1 MKLKQ
6 TNLLRKYGKTIFKL
20 LEKRWI
26 RELPLA
32 GEERERD
39 RFKGEEIK
47 RKIVRAAIG
56 RARTITEEQREK
68 REIEGRR
75 EEEPTSQTII
85 RRIKRTKDVE
95 EIIRATNERLKEQ
108 LKKLKKK
115 LRKKTI
121 YLAIDAHDEP
131 YYGKKQQWT
140 VGGRRKQSTNKFT
153 RIIAM
158 YLVHP
163 GRPILIALSTQK
175 GTEAETAER
184 MMKDILSFFSKEQW
198 KINRIIVLADGKYYR
213 YHFLQFL
220 QSEKI
225 EYVIRAYSS
234 RNKLKHTKMLRTKKN
249 YAPFKPLSFYL
260 TFKPH
265 TPHALNLRTIAYYD
279 TDGR

>member
-1 MKLKQ
+1 MKSNQ
-6 TNLLRKYGKTIFKL
+6 NNLLRKYGKTIFKL

-26 RELPLA
+26 REVPLA
-32 GEERERD
+32 EEERERD
-39 RFKGEEIK
+39 RFKEEEIK

-140 VGGRRKQSTNKFT
+140 VGGRRKQSTNKQ
-153 RIIAM
+153 
-158 YLVHP
+158 VHENNNDVY
-163 GRPILIALSTQK
+163 
-175 GTEAETAER
+175 GTSRKTDIGSIKHPER
-184 MMKDILSFFSKEQW
+184 
-198 KINRIIVLADGKYYR
+198 NR
-213 YHFLQFL
+213 
-220 QSEKI
+220 
-225 EYVIRAYSS
+225 S
-234 RNKLKHTKMLRTKKN
+234 RNSGEDDEG
-249 YAPFKPLSFYL
+249 Y
-260 TFKPH
+260 TFI
-265 TPHALNLRTIAYYD
+265 LQ
-279 TDGR
+279 